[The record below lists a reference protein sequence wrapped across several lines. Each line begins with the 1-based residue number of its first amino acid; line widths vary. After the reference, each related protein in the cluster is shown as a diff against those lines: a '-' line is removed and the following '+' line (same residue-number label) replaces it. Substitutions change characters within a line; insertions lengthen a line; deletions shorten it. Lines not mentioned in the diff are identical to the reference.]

1 MMSGLPFL
9 IFIAMFLIQFLW
21 ERMLTLLN
29 MGTVKRNTE
38 KVPEVF
44 SSIIDPESYGKSVR
58 YTLAKGKFSLVASTW
73 SALFLIGILVL
84 GLPGICDVWI
94 RGLAIPAYGRSLVFI
109 GIMVSAFSLAGL
121 PISLYGEFRLER
133 NFGFGKTTAR
143 TFILDMVKSVVILSV
158 LGVPILLALFFFIDS
173 TGRYWW
179 IISFLFLTIVELGL
193 NFVYPLFIAPLF
205 NRFTKLPDGELKS
218 AIMDLAGRLDFP
230 VRDVYVMDGS
240 KRSGHSNAYF
250 SGFGKS
256 RRIVLFDT
264 LITSLSPE
272 AICGVICHEIGHW
285 KKHHLEKGFA
295 ISLVVSL
302 AGLKIVDFLMGQAS
316 LYTSFGFQGKSL
328 HALLFILA
336 IAAEPCSFFL
346 TPLFSALSRRHEYE
360 ADRYAVEAMGS
371 EKPLVEALERLDIGN
386 LTNLTPHPLFSFYAY
401 SHPAPSERR
410 KALDAAGRGLTGIV
424 E

>member
-1 MMSGLPFL
+1 MSSLPFQV
-9 IFIAMFLIQFLW
+9 FIVMFSVQFLW
-21 ERMLTLLN
+21 ERTLTLLN
-29 MGTVKRNTE
+29 MGTVKRNAE
-38 KVPEVF
+38 KVPEAF
-44 SSIIDPESYGKSVR
+44 SSVVDLENYGKSVR
-58 YTLAKGKFSLVASTW
+58 YTLAKGEFSLVASAW
-73 SALFLIGILVL
+73 SALFLIGVLVL
-84 GLPGICDVWI
+84 GLPGFCDGWV

-109 GIMVSAFSLAGL
+109 GIMVFFFFLAGL
-121 PISLYGEFRLER
+121 PVSLYSEFGLER

-143 TFILDMVKSVVILSV
+143 TFLLDMVKSAVILAV
-158 LGVPILLALFFFIDS
+158 LGIPVLLALFFFIDS
-173 TGRYWW
+173 TGPYWW
-179 IISFLFLTIVELGL
+179 VISFLFLAIVELGL

-218 AIMDLAGRLDFP
+218 AIMDLTGRLDFP

-264 LITSLSPE
+264 LITSLSSE

-295 ISLVVSL
+295 LSLVISL
-302 AGLKIVDFLMGQAS
+302 AGLKIVDFLMGQDS
-316 LYTSFGFQGKSL
+316 LYASFGFQVKSL

-346 TPLFSALSRRHEYE
+346 TPLFSGLSRKHEYE
-360 ADRYAVEAMGS
+360 ADRYAVKAMES

-410 KALDAAGRGLTGIV
+410 KALDEAGRGLTGIV